1 MSNYKEMK
9 KVFFDE
15 ERKHNKRI
23 SELEAIIN
31 RHKKIETIIEE
42 SVKTVDK
49 RPNPER
55 FTQLKRFFPNLEK
68 DFQTMEK
75 LSAHKWNVLK
85 DIFGNF
91 DPISVV
97 RDLTYCNKEYGVPA
111 ENVLEEVK
119 NDLLLIE
126 RIKLID
132 INRYAKDKEE
142 VMKSVRRH
150 ATKLA
155 EMAVIIA
162 DVYTYIANKI
172 LKDMRDKLSK
182 TNIEELEKEI
192 DTNKEKASLINKF
205 NNMFSYNELLTKFST
220 DEELEEFTNLIKS
233 LFSNDK
239 CKEILSNVS
248 IDQVKVKEE
257 KIVITFD
264 NLDMSKFNED
274 EKRIITEIK
283 EIIEDSYI
291 LDKDLKSKVDNIK
304 NNLIEKIYTDKE
316 MVFNEFKNVINL
328 YQKYVLRIMREEK
341 EKELLRIRNDFNN
354 IKSFINRTYMDKNNA
369 FELTKT
375 IDNYLRTI
383 DSEYLPTIREL
394 IETDYDE
401 DDFYDTTIDSISKKF
416 MGIIKEYKE
425 EMSLYN
431 SNGEKEEVID
441 NKENTVNLVF
451 CLTDD
456 LELSNEGYQK
466 EFVGTVME
474 LESKSDWELRSKTG
488 RKIISKLRKTG
499 DDVDGFMDQFENRDK
514 TKYNFTPYRY
524 SSESSYRTGLIA
536 FAPSEVVK
544 RFLEEKY
551 NLSKLSSIYGI
562 YRIIQSRKADH
573 SEYSYLREYI
583 YDNFNELVEL
593 SNLFASENP
602 DYDKLTSKVDELL
615 AIKKDLLNK
624 ANDKKSRK

>member
-23 SELEAIIN
+23 SELGAIIN

-42 SVKTVDK
+42 SVKTDDK
-49 RPNPER
+49 GPNPER

-142 VMKSVRRH
+142 IMKSVRRH

-192 DTNKEKASLINKF
+192 EANKEKASLINKF
-205 NNMFSYNELLTKFST
+205 NNMFSYNELLNKFST

>member
-1 MSNYKEMK
+1 
-9 KVFFDE
+9 
-15 ERKHNKRI
+15 
-23 SELEAIIN
+23 
-31 RHKKIETIIEE
+31 
-42 SVKTVDK
+42 
-49 RPNPER
+49 
-55 FTQLKRFFPNLEK
+55 
-68 DFQTMEK
+68 MEK

-126 RIKLID
+126 RLKLID

-155 EMAVIIA
+155 EMAVIIS

-172 LKDMRDKLSK
+172 LKDMRNKLSK

-192 DTNKEKASLINKF
+192 EITKEKANLINRF
-205 NNMFSYNELLTKFST
+205 NNMFSYNELVTKFST

-239 CKEILSNVS
+239 CKEILNNVS

-274 EKRIITEIK
+274 EKKTITEIK
-283 EIIEDSYI
+283 EILEDSYI
-291 LDKDLKSKVDNIK
+291 LDKDLKSRVDNLD
-304 NNLIEKIYTDKE
+304 NLISKIYTDKE
-316 MVFNEFKNVINL
+316 MVFNEFRNVINL

-369 FELTKT
+369 FEATKT

-416 MGIIKEYKE
+416 MGIIKNYKE

-456 LELSNEGYQK
+456 LELSSEGYQK
-466 EFVGTVME
+466 EFAGTVME

-499 DDVDGFMDQFENRDK
+499 DDVDGFMDQFENRDR

-536 FAPSEVVK
+536 FAPSEKVK

-562 YRIIQSRKADH
+562 YRVIRSAGADH

-615 AIKKDLLNK
+615 AIKKELINK
-624 ANDKKSRK
+624 ANNKKSRK